1 MAAPVRITGRGA
13 AEEEIVRGMSD
24 HATEKTTIASDAAA
38 IRAVLLD
45 FARYPEW
52 VRDLKEVEVLGT
64 DDDGRASAV
73 RFRAAAMGRSTSYT
87 LQYEYPS
94 DDVIAWTLVEG
105 DIMRTLDGHYTLTP
119 NGQSTDVDY
128 ELEVDLKLP
137 LPGFVK
143 RRSQGRIMHAALRDL
158 KDRVESGAA

>member
-1 MAAPVRITGRGA
+1 
-13 AEEEIVRGMSD
+13 MSE
-24 HATEKTTIASDAAA
+24 HATEKTTIAGSPEA

-52 VRDLKEVEVLGT
+52 ARDLKEVEVLGT
-64 DDDGRASAV
+64 DDRGRATAV

-87 LQYEYPS
+87 LEYDYPT
-94 DDVIAWTLVEG
+94 DDVIAWKLVEG
-105 DIMRTLDGHYTLTP
+105 DITRKLDGSYTLTP
-119 NGQSTDVDY
+119 AGSETEVAY

-143 RRSQGRIMHAALRDL
+143 RRSEARIMHTALREL

>member
-1 MAAPVRITGRGA
+1 MAALARVTGRSA

-45 FARYPEW
+45 FPRYPEW
-52 VRDLKEVEVLGT
+52 VRDLKEVEVLGS
-64 DDDGRASAV
+64 DDEGRASAV

-87 LQYEYPS
+87 LQYDYPS
-94 DDVIAWTLVEG
+94 DEVIAWTLVEG
-105 DIMRTLDGHYTLTP
+105 DIMRTLDGHYTLTR
-119 NGQSTDVDY
+119 NGPATDVDY
-128 ELEVDLKLP
+128 ELEVELKLP

>member
-1 MAAPVRITGRGA
+1 
-13 AEEEIVRGMSD
+13 MSD
-24 HATEKTTIASDAAA
+24 HATETTTIAADAEA
-38 IRAVLLD
+38 IREVLLD
-45 FARYPEW
+45 FPRYPDW

-64 DDDGRASAV
+64 DAEGRATAV

-87 LQYEYPS
+87 LEYDYS
-94 DDVIAWTLVEG
+94 RDDVLAWTLVEG
-105 DIMRTLDGHYTLTP
+105 DITRTLDGSYTLTER
-119 NGQSTDVDY
+119 GSTTEVTY

-158 KDRVESGAA
+158 KERVESGAR